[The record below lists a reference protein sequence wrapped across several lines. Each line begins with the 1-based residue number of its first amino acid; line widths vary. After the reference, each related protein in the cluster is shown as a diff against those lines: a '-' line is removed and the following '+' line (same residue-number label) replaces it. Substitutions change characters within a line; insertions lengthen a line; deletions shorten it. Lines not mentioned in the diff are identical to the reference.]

1 MMVNT
6 YKKDESFDIFV
17 GDLPSDAT
25 DDSLFKTFSKYGKIV
40 HWELKRDRNTNRP
53 LGYGFVSFEKAEE
66 AVQAVNGGPYFLKGK
81 ALKVEPSK
89 KLALS
94 KKSFK

>member
-6 YKKDESFDIFV
+6 HQKNQSFDIFV

-25 DDSLFKTFSKYGKIV
+25 DDSLFETFSKYGKIV
-40 HWELKRDRNTNRP
+40 HWQVKRDRNTNRSRGF
-53 LGYGFVSFEKAEE
+53 GYVSFEKAEE

-81 ALKVEPSK
+81 ALRVESNK
-89 KLALS
+89 RLTLS